1 MSVMVP
7 LMLGGTMILW
17 STTGVSG
24 TVPITSPPGT
34 IAPTSTVGT
43 NCHLRSRLSAGTSMP
58 RVMLEPVR
66 SRISGSGRWMP
77 S

>member
-1 MSVMVP
+1 
-7 LMLGGTMILW
+7 MIVCRIAL
-17 STTGVSG
+17 VSC
-24 TVPITSPPGT
+24 TVPITSPPVT

-66 SRISGSGRWMP
+66 SRISGSGRWIP